1 MPSLKERLN
10 TRKRKTNAS
19 DAQRDKWLNSISGWY
34 RDCLGLRVKAP
45 EQRINSKGDPV
56 GWVDMSPGSAY
67 LRRIAFWRSSWEI
80 QKRTGAWIFMDMEP
94 RYSGKSIV
102 MLGEAAR
109 LVVGDR
115 NTTIGYGAQ
124 NKKEA
129 GRRANWLRKT
139 FISQP
144 ITSRFGNFKSN
155 QWEKDRIWVEG
166 SKHRDQPS
174 VGIFAPGGSI
184 TGLHPGLWILD
195 DFVDEKNS
203 RSFALQ
209 EQVFSTWNDILQAG
223 ASNTMVWIIG
233 TPWPGV
239 FHLYDLIADKYGE
252 NAVIQYVP
260 AIGSA
265 IDQYGKQLFSEK
277 GVQNYPWISPQ
288 FLERQR
294 MLLPEHL
301 YIGAYEV
308 KRASAKQMFKL
319 KQFQREDPPK
329 TDMDPLNGKN
339 LDRRQANVYMITD
352 PANNEGGQRGLSKAA
367 IAVVAKY
374 ANGHAYVLDMRL
386 DHMTSDIF
394 LNEFEKMWDRWKPI
408 THYGMET
415 SGPGNMYPGWI
426 EERFKARGW
435 DLPARRPISRQYSG
449 KKEDRIMTLHQP
461 LADKKL
467 KFATT
472 VDPRVIDWQDH
483 TTIPIGDLAEE
494 AQRFNPHGN
503 KESMDG
509 LDCLADIYWADKDGP
524 ICPTPSARDLEE
536 LSAKDAYNEM
546 WKDRVS
552 AALWQGGDGVKEFRY

>member
-1 MPSLKERLN
+1 MPGIRDLIKARQK
-10 TRKRKTNAS
+10 TRDLS
-19 DAQRDKWLNSISGWY
+19 DEQRDRYLNSISGWY
-34 RDCLGLRVKAP
+34 RDCLGLRIKP
-45 EQRINSKGDPV
+45 PDRMFDSNGDPV
-56 GWVDMSPGSAY
+56 GWVDMTPGSAY

-102 MLGEAAR
+102 MLAEAAR
-109 LVVGDR
+109 LVVQDR

-129 GRRANWLRKT
+129 ARRANYLRKT
-139 FISQP
+139 FISKP
-144 ITSRFGNFKSN
+144 ITSRFGNFKTK

-174 VGIFAPGGSI
+174 VSIFAPGGSI
-184 TGLHPGLWILD
+184 TGLHPGLWIFD

-209 EQVFSTWNDILQAG
+209 EQVFSTWNDVLQAG
-223 ASNTMVWIIG
+223 AVNTMVWLIG

-239 FHLYDLIADKYGE
+239 FHLYDLIADKFGE
-252 NAVIQYVP
+252 NAIIQYVP
-260 AIGSA
+260 AIGPA
-265 IDQYGKQLFSEK
+265 EDQYGRQLFSEK
-277 GVQNYPWISPQ
+277 GMQNYPWITPQ

-294 MLLPEHL
+294 SLLPEHI

-319 KQFQREDPPK
+319 KQFKREDPPK
-329 TDMDPLNGKN
+329 SDFEPLSGRN
-339 LDRRQANVYMITD
+339 LDRRNCLVYMVTD
-352 PANNEGGQRGLSKAA
+352 PANNEGQTKGLSKAA

-374 ANGHAYVLDMRL
+374 STGKAFVLDMRL
-386 DHMTSDIF
+386 DHMTSDVF
-394 LNEFEKMWDRWKPI
+394 LDEFEKMWDLWKPI

-426 EERFKARGW
+426 EERFRARGW
-435 DLPARRPISRQYSG
+435 PLPARRPIARQYAG
-449 KKEDRIMTLHQP
+449 KKEDRILTLHQP
-461 LADKKL
+461 LTDGKL
-467 KFATT
+467 RFASTIDT
-472 VDPRVIDWQDH
+472 RVIDWQDH
-483 TTIPIGDLAEE
+483 TTIPTGELATE
-494 AQRFNPHGN
+494 AQKFNPHGN

-524 ICPTPSARDLEE
+524 ICPTPE
-536 LSAKDAYNEM
+536 LMDVDEITAANVYDEM
-546 WKDRVS
+546 WKDRV
-552 AALWQGGDGVKEFRY
+552 AEALWKGQGGLTGYRY